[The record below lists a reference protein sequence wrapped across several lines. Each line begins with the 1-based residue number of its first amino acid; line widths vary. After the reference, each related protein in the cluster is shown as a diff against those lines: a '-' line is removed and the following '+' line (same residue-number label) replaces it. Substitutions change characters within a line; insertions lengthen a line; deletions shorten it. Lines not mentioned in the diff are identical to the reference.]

1 MKKKIISILLSLGM
15 IAGLLS
21 GCASDSK
28 TSSTTNESSDANT
41 NDESAATESTDN
53 SGEKVTLR
61 ILDTYGDMVE
71 QMCKLYEMLNPN
83 VTVEYEYVSSDSY
96 YAKFTALSVANEMPD
111 VYFTNANYMV
121 EQVQGGLAMDLTDE
135 IEQGQNYEKDAVWGE
150 TFNTTLIDNSK
161 DIMKTAGEQY
171 AEHLYGVPF
180 TMTTVAVVYDKA
192 VFDSLG
198 IKEPENWEEFEAN
211 NEVIKQ
217 AGLIPISMQEQNL
230 DWWPRILWD
239 QYCRTELDA
248 NPNAFIDGSM
258 TFDSESVQKGIEK
271 FKEMWDAGWFPES
284 GLTGDRD
291 TMTQLFVQKKMP
303 QLLIQPNYLQYLEE
317 NVPEDVELAS
327 YALPGVGENPAR
339 CLGGSSNIWAV
350 SQNTQNKDAAIELVK
365 FLTSKTAFSKD
376 YAKYTNSGL
385 VNVESSISEAFSGYI
400 DAGENGFIP
409 DIYVPANATTEM
421 ANTFRT
427 DLLPNYLLG
436 TYDMEEVTGQLNT
449 MYQEG
454 YLTQL
459 NQ

>member
-21 GCASDSK
+21 GCGGDSK
-28 TSSTTNESSDANT
+28 TTSTSTSKNSSDT
-41 NDESAATESTDN
+41 NSQSESAATQGN
-53 SGEKVTLR
+53 GEKVTLR

-83 VTVEYEYVSSDSY
+83 VTIEYEYVSSDSY

-121 EQVQGGLAMDLTDE
+121 EQVQGGLAMDLTEE

-150 TFNTTLIDNSK
+150 TFNQTLINNCK
-161 DIMKTAGEQY
+161 DVMKTAGKQY
-171 AEHLYGVPF
+171 SNHLYGVPF

-192 VFDSLG
+192 VFDKLG
-198 IKEPENWEEFEAN
+198 IKVPTNWEEFESN
-211 NEVIKQ
+211 NESIKQ

-239 QYCRTELDA
+239 QYCREELET
-248 NPNAFIDGSM
+248 NPNTFTDGTM
-258 TFDSESVQKGIEK
+258 TFDSASVQKGIEK

-317 NVPEDVELAS
+317 NVPDDVELAS
-327 YALPGVGENPAR
+327 YALPASGDYSAR

-350 SQNTQNKDAAIELVK
+350 SQNTQNKDAAIEFVK
-365 FLTSKTAFSKD
+365 FLTSKTAFTRD
-376 YAKYTNSGL
+376 YAKYINSGL
-385 VNVESSISEAFSGYI
+385 TNVESSVSEVFSGYI
-400 DAGENGFIP
+400 KAGENGFIP

-421 ANTFRT
+421 SNTFKT

-436 TYDMEEVTGQLNT
+436 TYTMEDVTGQLNT
-449 MYQEG
+449 MYQDG